1 MDGGGGTYS
10 MFLSFV
16 VLLTLLFF
24 SSHFLTSLNREEMEA
39 WLGVEKGL
47 DPPRF
52 EQWRWSHVC
61 VIVW

>member
-52 EQWRWSHVC
+52 EQ
-61 VIVW
+61 